1 MGKEYGI
8 LWIRMTK
15 KEQRNFNMK
24 IIKNVWCILSV
35 QTFFI
40 SEVTENLRQNCRI
53 VNLAKEN

>member
-15 KEQRNFNMK
+15 KEHRNFNMK
-24 IIKNVWCILSV
+24 IIKNAWCILSV

-40 SEVTENLRQNCRI
+40 SEVTENLR
-53 VNLAKEN
+53 K